1 MPIISDMEIIK
12 SALIYG
18 DIKDAISVIRR
29 RKRSVQLS
37 LKYQKSAKLEALK
50 SFLTSLEDLLKGEIS
65 LSDFRKNVSSLANL
79 GSTLDMTGETD
90 EYFESLY
97 YLLELAIDRYDIR
110 YPVYDGKRCDDK

>member
-18 DIKDAISVIRR
+18 DIRDAFSVISN
-29 RKRSVQLS
+29 RKRLVQLS
-37 LKYQKSAKLEALK
+37 LKYQKSSKMDDFK

-65 LSDFRKNVSSLANL
+65 LSDFRKKVSSLPGL
-79 GSTLDMTGETD
+79 GATLDLTGETD

-110 YPVYDGKRCDDK
+110 YPAYDGKRCDDK